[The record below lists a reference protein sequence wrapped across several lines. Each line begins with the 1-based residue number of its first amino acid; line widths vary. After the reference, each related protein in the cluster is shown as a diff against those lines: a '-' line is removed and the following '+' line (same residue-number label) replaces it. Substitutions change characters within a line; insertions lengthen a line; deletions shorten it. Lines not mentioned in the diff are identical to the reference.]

1 MMKILIINQPFG
13 NRGDEAA
20 HKAMMRAFL
29 NRMPDATFVVLGLQ
43 IPESRYATSI
53 VYNNRVQYVFLPEIR
68 GYVATYKFMMRHH
81 LPIWMNV
88 HPLKRKICKYI
99 KSCDLVVSAPGGIC
113 MGGFMNW
120 HHVYLMQLAKY
131 YKKPLAY
138 YGRSFGPFKEDT
150 KEGRKF
156 KDYSLDIIRYFSY
169 LGIRDAKTEQI
180 ADELGVNYTSSIDT
194 VFVETP
200 NAVAPRMDALK
211 HRYMVFVPNDL
222 IWHYKYANIVSKET
236 IDAFYKSIVHMIWEK
251 DPDLHILMLPQLF
264 GTPGWGDYEY
274 MKELE
279 LSVGDERLIAL
290 PETYDSDQQQA
301 IVRGAEYVIG
311 ARYHSVVFAIN
322 QERPFI
328 ALSYEF
334 KIAGLLVKLGMEKR
348 MVDIE
353 NIWESADVIEKVQER
368 IKEKIKNIEDLG
380 KVSRKQANE
389 IAEKALDEFVDN
401 FCTQK

>member
-1 MMKILIINQPFG
+1 MKILIINQPFG

-29 NRMPDATFVVLGLQ
+29 KRIPDATFVVLSLHREKSLY
-43 IPESRYATSI
+43 ESTI
-53 VYNNRVQYVFLPEIR
+53 VHDKRIQYVFLPEGR

-81 LPIWMNV
+81 LPIWMNI
-88 HPLKRKICKYI
+88 HPLKRKICQHI
-99 KSCDLVVSAPGGIC
+99 KSCDMVVSAPGGIC

-120 HHVYLMQLAKY
+120 HHVYLLQLAKY
-131 YKKPLAY
+131 YKKPIAY
-138 YGRSFGPFKEDT
+138 YGRSFGPFRDET
-150 KEGRKF
+150 KEERLF
-156 KDYSLDIIRYFSY
+156 KEYSLDIIRYFSY

-180 ADELGVNYTSSIDT
+180 ADELGVRYTSSIDT

-200 NAVAPRMDALK
+200 DVVAPKIEALK
-211 HRYMVFVPNDL
+211 HRYMVYVPNKL
-222 IWHYKYANIVSKET
+222 TWHYKYANKVSKET
-236 IDAFYKSIVHMIWEK
+236 IDAFYQSIVQMIWKK
-251 DPDLHILMLPQLF
+251 DPNLHIVMLPQLF

-279 LSVGDERLIAL
+279 QTIGDERLIAL
-290 PETYDSDQQQA
+290 PDTYDSDQQQA
-301 IVRGAEYVIG
+301 IIRGAEYVIG

-334 KIAGLLVKLGMEKR
+334 KITGLLAKLGMENR

-353 NIWESADVIEKVQER
+353 NIWGS
-368 IKEKIKNIEDLG
+368 KEKIEKAEKQIGDMICNVTGLG
-380 KVSRKQANE
+380 DVSRKQANE

-401 FCTQK
+401 FCSLR